1 MFIRHKVVM
10 FLIILFSML
19 FVSSNLYAQT
29 GSSSRTKSSSKSGIF
44 SGTGKEG
51 DERREGEM
59 RDFIVSIIGSQLRH
73 PDPKV
78 RLQAIH
84 AFIGGMSGETG
95 DGKSGDREGMKS
107 FFSTSTGSGGSSR
120 SGESTTGLG
129 GAIFIPDLYTL
140 LADPDPEI
148 RDIASVGLD
157 MIFGTDVTL
166 MRMMNDEDP
175 VIRNYATKV
184 YTARNFSENKDSG
197 DNENNRAVYELLALR
212 TLLIRLKH
220 EENPEVRKTISD
232 ALDWYVLS
240 GGENTTGDQKNT
252 GKMFGTSA
260 VILTYL
266 HDENPEVR
274 INAIKIVSSMDYNQN
289 ILQTFMEM
297 LKTEKDKDVKSAL
310 LKAIDSYIEKEKTL
324 AGEGAPGM

>member
-1 MFIRHKVVM
+1 MFIRHKAVM
-10 FLIILFSML
+10 FLIIFFSML

-29 GSSSRTKSSSKSGIF
+29 GTSSRTKSSSKAGIF
-44 SGTGKEG
+44 SG
-51 DERREGEM
+51 GENENEQKQGQM
-59 RDFIVSIIGSQLRH
+59 QDFIVSIIGSQLRH
-73 PDPKV
+73 PNPRT
-78 RLQAIH
+78 RLH
-84 AFIGGMSGETG
+84 ALQTFIGGMSGETT
-95 DGKSGDREGMKS
+95 DSGDNTEGMKS
-107 FFSTSTGSGGSSR
+107 FFSTSNSGGDSSAE
-120 SGESTTGLG
+120 GSTGMG
-129 GAIFIPDLYTL
+129 GSVFIPDLYVL